1 MLSQRLVSLIE
12 AHADEMA
19 RQVVSEALTNP
30 RTPHVRRFP
39 PEEMQRRAYDVYHNL
54 GRWLGQQ
61 AETAIDET
69 YSRLGRLRANE
80 GIPLEEV
87 VYAQLLIK
95 HHLRHFVRGSG
106 LGDSALDLYQ
116 EEELHLLVEQFFDR
130 AIYYTVK
137 GYGEAA
143 VRRRAS

>member
-30 RTPHVRRFP
+30 RTPHGRRFP

-87 VYAQLLIK
+87 VRPAPDQAPPAA
-95 HHLRHFVRGSG
+95 LRPRFRSG
-106 LGDSALDLYQ
+106 RLRPRPLS
-116 EEELHLLVEQFFDR
+116 
-130 AIYYTVK
+130 
-137 GYGEAA
+137 
-143 VRRRAS
+143 

>member
-30 RTPHVRRFP
+30 RTPHISRVPR
-39 PEEMQRRAYDVYHNL
+39 EEMRRRAYDVYHNL
-54 GRWLGQQ
+54 GKWLGQQ
-61 AETAIDET
+61 AETAIEET
-69 YSRLGRLRANE
+69 YRKLGGKRADE

-87 VYAQLLIK
+87 VYGQMLIK
-95 HHLRHFVRGSG
+95 HHLRDFVRGSG

-116 EEELHLLVEQFFDR
+116 EEELYLLVEQFFDR
-130 AIYYTVK
+130 VIYYTVK
-137 GYGEAA
+137 GYGEATA
-143 VRRRAS
+143 RRRAS